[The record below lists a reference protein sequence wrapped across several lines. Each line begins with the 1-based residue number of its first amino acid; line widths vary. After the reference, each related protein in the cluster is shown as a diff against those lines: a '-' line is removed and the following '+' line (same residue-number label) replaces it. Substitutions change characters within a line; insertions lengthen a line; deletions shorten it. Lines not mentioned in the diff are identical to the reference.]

1 MLGIGGG
8 GDQMAERPL
17 TDSSDYKLQD
27 KYSTFAANPLHLIS
41 YIIVPRVLSILLQG
55 TIHSIL
61 IHIVTAGS
69 LVGPITQGRFDSAC
83 VKIVLSIL
91 V

>member
-8 GDQMAERPL
+8 GDQMAGRPL

-41 YIIVPRVLSILLQG
+41 YIIVPRVLSITGHHPYSSLM
-55 TIHSIL
+55 
-61 IHIVTAGS
+61 VTA
-69 LVGPITQGRFDSAC
+69 LVGLITQGRFHSAC
-83 VKIVLSIL
+83 VKIENLFWFSL
-91 V
+91 

>member
-41 YIIVPRVLSILLQG
+41 YIIVPRVLSIAG
-55 TIHSIL
+55 HHPYSSM
-61 IHIVTAGS
+61 VTA
-69 LVGPITQGRFDSAC
+69 LVGLITQGAFT
-83 VKIVLSIL
+83 VHVLKLSFL
-91 V
+91 SWFSL

>member
-8 GDQMAERPL
+8 GDQMAGRPL

-41 YIIVPRVLSILLQG
+41 YIIVPRVLSITGHHPYSL
-55 TIHSIL
+55 L

>member
-8 GDQMAERPL
+8 GDQMAGRPL

-41 YIIVPRVLSILLQG
+41 YIIVPRVSSITGHHPDSSIVKLLGHFLGQLPRGVLTVHVLKLSFL
-55 TIHSIL
+55 SWF
-61 IHIVTAGS
+61 S
-69 LVGPITQGRFDSAC
+69 L
-83 VKIVLSIL
+83 
-91 V
+91 